1 MPEASGDFRFGAA
14 QPAARTLS
22 RRMFADT
29 GMARYGLAIFLGV
42 AVLGL
47 WGVAALGVRLAQGSD
62 ALANGGVTMLMVV
75 VWVLALAIGYGQWR
89 QQAVSR
95 IWLSRGMTNPF
106 PMSYVADESGLTV
119 RQPGQQTHVA
129 WSAVTEVAPAR
140 KHWLLMANM
149 DAYAVPK
156 AFFAD
161 AAAEHAFIAEAVR
174 RLTPAALA
182 RSPEA
187 IAFAGD

>member
-29 GMARYGLAIFLGV
+29 GPARYGLAVFLGA

-47 WGVAALGVRLAQGSD
+47 WGVAALGVRLAQGND
-62 ALANGGVTMLMVV
+62 ALANGAITMLMVV
-75 VWVLALAIGYGQWR
+75 VWVVALVIGYGQWR
-89 QQAVSR
+89 MWTVSR

-106 PMSYVADESGLTV
+106 AMSYVADEGGLTV

-161 AAAEHAFIAEAVR
+161 AAAERAFIAEAVR
-174 RLTPAALA
+174 RLSPAALA

>member
-22 RRMFADT
+22 QRMFADT
-29 GMARYGLAIFLGV
+29 GLARFGLAIFLGV

-47 WGVAALGVRLAQGSD
+47 WGLAAFGVRLAHGRD
-62 ALANGGVTMLMVV
+62 ALASGAVATLMMVV
-75 VWVLALAIGYGQWR
+75 WGLAAMIGYGQWR
-89 QQAVSR
+89 RQTVSR

-106 PMSYVADESGLTV
+106 PMSYVVDERGLIV
-119 RQPGQQTHVA
+119 RQPGQETHVA
-129 WSAVTEVAPAR
+129 WSVVSEVAPAR

-161 AAAEHAFIAEAVR
+161 AAAEQAFIAEAVR
-174 RLTPAALA
+174 RLTPEARA

-187 IAFAGD
+187 IAFAG

>member
-29 GMARYGLAIFLGV
+29 GPVRYGLAAFLGA
-42 AVLGL
+42 AVVGL
-47 WGVAALGVRLAQGSD
+47 WGLAALGVRLAHGRD
-62 ALANGGVTMLMVV
+62 ALGGGAVATLMMVV
-75 VWVLALAIGYGQWR
+75 WGLAVTIGYGQWR

-106 PMSYVADESGLTV
+106 AMSYVVDERGLTV
-119 RQPGQQTHVA
+119 RQPGQETHVA
-129 WSAVTEVAPAR
+129 WPAVTEVAPAR

-174 RLTPAALA
+174 HLSPAALA

-187 IAFAGD
+187 IAFAGE

>member
-75 VWVLALAIGYGQWR
+75 VWSVALVIGYGQWR
-89 QQAVSR
+89 QQTISR
-95 IWLSRGMTNPF
+95 IWLGRGMTNPF
-106 PMSYVADESGLTV
+106 PMRYVADERGFTV
-119 RQPGQQTHVA
+119 SQPGEETRVD
-129 WSAVTEVAPAR
+129 WSAVTEIAPAR

-149 DAYAVPK
+149 QAFAVPK
-156 AFFAD
+156 VFFAD
-161 AAAEHAFIAEAVR
+161 AGAEHAFVAEVVR
-174 RLTPAALA
+174 RLSPAALA

-187 IAFAGD
+187 IAFAEE